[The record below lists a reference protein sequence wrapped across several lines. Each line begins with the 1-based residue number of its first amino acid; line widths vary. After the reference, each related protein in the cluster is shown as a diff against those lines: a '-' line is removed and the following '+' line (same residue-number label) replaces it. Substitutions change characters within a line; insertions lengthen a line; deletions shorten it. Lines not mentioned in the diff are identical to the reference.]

1 MEAPQ
6 KPENNSKEEPG
17 FEDLSVKEVQ
27 ELDARPKFD
36 RPCDITLVVSDGK
49 EFKAHRDVLVESS
62 PFFEKL
68 LNTDMKETR
77 KGVIRLEILSDSVME
92 DILEF
97 IYTGAVEILPQQNAQ
112 QLIASAD

>member
-17 FEDLSVKEVQ
+17 FEDLSVKELQ

-62 PFFEKL
+62 PFLKKPFPQEACFRYGRPNSSKCL
-68 LNTDMKETR
+68 HLPACLAGLPKRTLDTLR
-77 KGVIRLEILSDSVME
+77 PL
-92 DILEF
+92 
-97 IYTGAVEILPQQNAQ
+97 AV
-112 QLIASAD
+112 